1 MKKSLKVFGL
11 ALAGLFLSASVFA
24 AGMEGIT
31 VGGRGTLGAAIGT
44 SVEDDGDVD
53 SVFPPDI
60 GVTGFIKIP
69 VPVKHLSVQAELGIT
84 YKSMSLKFNE
94 TEYYTDYY
102 EVTKTETTDYGSYT
116 YTDYEPYLASYKYS
130 YTSDCSWW
138 QIDLPILITYDFE
151 INDKLTL
158 SPELGPKISFP
169 LGDFDFDGFDGSI
182 DSHVLFG
189 IDFGCG
195 LYYKAGPGA
204 VVGDLRYD
212 LGLSKLKVEDEN
224 IMTPR
229 ALTFS
234 IGYAYT
240 F

>member
-11 ALAGLFLSASVFA
+11 AVASLLMSASVFA
-24 AGMEGIT
+24 AGLEGIT
-31 VGGRGTLGAAIGT
+31 VGGRGAIGTAFGT
-44 SVEDDGDVD
+44 SVEDGDVD
-53 SVFPPDI
+53 SVFPPDVGI
-60 GVTGFIKIP
+60 TGFIKIP

-84 YKSMSLKFNE
+84 YKALSLKVDE
-94 TEYYTDYY
+94 TETNYNYNIVPDYDSNGY
-102 EVTKTETTDYGSYT
+102 LVGSHSEIVPYT
-116 YTDYEPYLASYKYS
+116 YKISYS
-130 YTSDCSWW
+130 SDCSWW

-151 INDKLTL
+151 INDKLTV

-195 LYYKAGPGA
+195 MYYKVGPGA
-204 VVGDLRYD
+204 IVGDLRYD
-212 LGLSKLKVEDEN
+212 LGLTKLKVEDED

-234 IGYAYT
+234 IGYCYT